1 MDKKIVFVILH
12 YNAIQETENCV
23 ESIEK
28 KIDTKN
34 YHIVIIDNAS
44 PNYSGRELKR
54 KFCDKDNVTV
64 ILNKENLGFARGN
77 NIGYRYA
84 VNVLKADFICIMNND
99 TLIEQNDFFEVI
111 CDEYKK
117 SNYGIMGPK
126 IYLNEGR
133 VNPVYVKL
141 PGVDFFED
149 LLKKKKKEYKQMKL
163 HLNYILVPCKLL
175 RNQIYKI
182 LKIERKSRFDGILSL
197 ECVNQR
203 KEDVVLH
210 GCCIV
215 FSPNYCGKYKEGFDP
230 RTFLYKEEE
239 LLYLRCKKKN
249 MKIVYN
255 PKLTIRHLEDVST
268 NSMKYTRRKK
278 IMFWLKNQIDSL
290 EILVDELKQEEK
302 NGIGNNSCL

>member
-1 MDKKIVFVILH
+1 M
-12 YNAIQETENCV
+12 
-23 ESIEK
+23 
-28 KIDTKN
+28 
-34 YHIVIIDNAS
+34 
-44 PNYSGRELKR
+44 
-54 KFCDKDNVTV
+54 TV

-133 VNPVYVKL
+133 VKPVYVKL

-149 LLKKKKKEYKQMKL
+149 LLKMQKKEYKQMKL

-290 EILVDELKQEEK
+290 EILVGELKQEEK